1 MTPGNH
7 GLPYGANSSRPT
19 RLEDENAMRVFWQP
33 FLLSGCFLMH
43 ILRG

>member
-19 RLEDENAMRVFWQP
+19 RLEDENAMQNFC
-33 FLLSGCFLMH
+33 SH
-43 ILRG
+43 SY